1 MKEMKFKSNVLKQF
15 FLVVMAI
22 FLAGGIVGCSK
33 KDKTDEQAS
42 SGKKLELKYASGF
55 SVETLEDGI
64 KKVVDGDNRELIL
77 IPKKIK
83 IPEKYKNANIVRTPV
98 DNVLIAS
105 TTQAC
110 SLRTIGELDSIKA
123 VTTEEQYWTIKE
135 IKNLMKD
142 GKIHYVGSNLAPD
155 YEKIVDLNPDL
166 TIVSSGLSEAD
177 TKFIDKLKEL
187 GLNYVVDNEYKEQ
200 NPFGRME
207 WTSLIA
213 AFYDKEYIA
222 TSELDKTVQEI
233 EEVSKKIKN
242 KSKPKVVW
250 ASVYEG
256 NAYIAPKN
264 SYVDNMINM
273 AGGINACAS
282 IDSNEGRVSI
292 EQLHEVAKD
301 ADIFVY
307 SSSSDYAPN
316 LESIKSSAPVLA
328 DLDVVKKGNLWVFA
342 PDYYQSV
349 DKTDELIVDLVE
361 MFHPGTTGEKIKH
374 YINYDK

>member
-1 MKEMKFKSNVLKQF
+1 MKFKVNVLKQF
-15 FLVVMAI
+15 FLIVMVV
-22 FLAGGIVGCSK
+22 FLVGGLIGCSK
-33 KDKTDEQAS
+33 NDKDNTQVS

-55 SVETLEDGI
+55 SVEDLEDGI
-64 KKVVDGDNRELIL
+64 KKVTDGDNRELIL

-83 IPEKYKNANIVRTPV
+83 IPKKYKNSNIVRTPV

-135 IKNLMKD
+135 IKDLMKD

-213 AFYDKEYIA
+213 AFYDKEDIA
-222 TSELDKTVQEI
+222 TSELDKTVQRI
-233 EEVSKKIKN
+233 EEVSEKIKN
-242 KSKPKVVW
+242 KAKPKVVW

-256 NAYIAPKN
+256 NAYIAPKD
-264 SYVDNMINM
+264 SYVDNMIKM

-307 SSSSDYAPN
+307 SSSSDYTPN
-316 LESIKSSAPVLA
+316 LDFIKSSAPILA
-328 DLDVVKKGNLWVFA
+328 DLDVVKNGNLWVFA

-349 DKTDELIVDLVE
+349 DKTDELIVDLIE

>member
-1 MKEMKFKSNVLKQF
+1 MKLKSNVLKQF
-15 FLVVMAI
+15 FLIILAIVMV
-22 FLAGGIVGCSK
+22 GGLIGCSK
-33 KDKTDEQAS
+33 NDKENKQVS
-42 SGKKLELKYASGF
+42 NGKKLELKYASGF
-55 SVETLEDGI
+55 SVEDLEDGI
-64 KKVVDGDNRELIL
+64 KKVTDGDNRELIL

-110 SLRTIGELDSIKA
+110 SLRTIDELDSIKA

-135 IKNLMKD
+135 IKDLMKD

-200 NPFGRME
+200 NSFGRME

-213 AFYDKEYIA
+213 AFYDKEDIA
-222 TSELDKTVQEI
+222 TSELNKTVQKI

-242 KSKPKVVW
+242 KAKPKVVW

-256 NAYIAPKN
+256 SAYIAPKD
-264 SYVDNMINM
+264 SYVDNMIKM

-316 LESIKSSAPVLA
+316 LDSIKSSAPVLA
-328 DLDVVKKGNLWVFA
+328 DLDVVKNGNLWVFA

>member
-1 MKEMKFKSNVLKQF
+1 MKFKSNVLKQF
-15 FLVVMAI
+15 FLIVMVV
-22 FLAGGIVGCSK
+22 FFVGGIVGCSK
-33 KDKTDEQAS
+33 KDNNNEQVN
-42 SGKKLELKYASGF
+42 SGEKLELKYASGF
-55 SVETLEDGI
+55 SVENLEDGI

-177 TKFIDKLKEL
+177 TKFIDKLEEL

-213 AFYDKEYIA
+213 AFYDKEDIA
-222 TSELDKTVQEI
+222 TSELDKTVQKI
-233 EEVSKKIKN
+233 EEISKKIKN

-316 LESIKSSAPVLA
+316 LESIKSSAPVLS

-349 DKTDELIVDLVE
+349 DRTDELIVDLVE

-374 YINYDK
+374 YVNYDK

>member
-1 MKEMKFKSNVLKQF
+1 MKFKSNVLKQF
-15 FLVVMAI
+15 FLVVMVI

-33 KDKTDEQAS
+33 KDKTNEQVS
-42 SGKKLELKYASGF
+42 NGKKLELKYASGF
-55 SVETLEDGI
+55 SVENLEDGI

-83 IPEKYKNANIVRTPV
+83 IPEKYKNTNIVRTPV

-177 TKFIDKLKEL
+177 TKFIDKLEEL

-213 AFYDKEYIA
+213 AFYDKEDTA
-222 TSELDKTVQEI
+222 TSELDKTVQKI

-316 LESIKSSAPVLA
+316 LESIKSSAPVLS
-328 DLDVVKKGNLWVFA
+328 DLDVVKNGNLWVFA

-361 MFHPGTTGEKIKH
+361 IFHPGTTGEKIKH

>member
-1 MKEMKFKSNVLKQF
+1 MKFKSNVLKQF
-15 FLVVMAI
+15 FLIVMVV
-22 FLAGGIVGCSK
+22 FFVGGIVGCSK
-33 KDKTDEQAS
+33 KDNNNEQVN
-42 SGKKLELKYASGF
+42 SGEKLELKYASGF
-55 SVETLEDGI
+55 SVENLEDGI

-177 TKFIDKLKEL
+177 TKFIDKLEEL
-187 GLNYVVDNEYKEQ
+187 ALNYVVDNEYKEQ

-213 AFYDKEYIA
+213 AFYDKEDIA
-222 TSELDKTVQEI
+222 TSELDKTVQKI
-233 EEVSKKIKN
+233 EEISKKIKN

-316 LESIKSSAPVLA
+316 LESIKSSAPVLS

-349 DKTDELIVDLVE
+349 DRTDELIVDLVE

-374 YINYDK
+374 YVNYDK

>member
-1 MKEMKFKSNVLKQF
+1 MKFKSNVLKQF
-15 FLVVMAI
+15 FLVVMVI

-33 KDKTDEQAS
+33 KDKANEQVS
-42 SGKKLELKYASGF
+42 SGEKLELKYASGF
-55 SVETLEDGI
+55 SVETLENGI
-64 KKVVDGDNRELIL
+64 KKVVDGDKRELIL

-177 TKFIDKLKEL
+177 TKFIDKLEEL

-213 AFYDKEYIA
+213 AFYDKEDIA
-222 TSELDKTVQEI
+222 TSELDKTVQKI

-250 ASVYEG
+250 ASVYEC

-349 DKTDELIVDLVE
+349 DKTDELVVDLVE

>member
-1 MKEMKFKSNVLKQF
+1 MKFKSNVLKQF
-15 FLVVMAI
+15 FLIVMVI
-22 FLAGGIVGCSK
+22 FLVGGLIGCSK
-33 KDKTDEQAS
+33 DDKDNTQVS

-55 SVETLEDGI
+55 SVEDLEDGI
-64 KKVVDGDNRELIL
+64 KKVTDGDNRELIL

-83 IPEKYKNANIVRTPV
+83 IPAKYKNSNIVRTPV

-110 SLRTIGELDSIKA
+110 SLRTIDELDSIKA

-135 IKNLMKD
+135 IKDLMKN

-213 AFYDKEYIA
+213 AFYDKEDIA
-222 TSELDKTVQEI
+222 TSELDKTVQRI
-233 EEVSKKIKN
+233 EEVSNKVKN
-242 KSKPKVVW
+242 KTKPKVVW

-256 NAYIAPKN
+256 NAYIAPKD
-264 SYVDNMINM
+264 SYVDNMIKM

-316 LESIKSSAPVLA
+316 LDSIKSSAPMLA
-328 DLDVVKKGNLWVFA
+328 DLDVVKNGNLWVFA

>member
-1 MKEMKFKSNVLKQF
+1 MKFKSNVLKQF
-15 FLVVMAI
+15 FLVVMVI

-33 KDKTDEQAS
+33 KDKTNEQVS
-42 SGKKLELKYASGF
+42 NGKKLELKYASGF
-55 SVETLEDGI
+55 SVENLEDGI

-83 IPEKYKNANIVRTPV
+83 IPEKYKNTNIVRTPV

-177 TKFIDKLKEL
+177 TKFIDKLEEL

-213 AFYDKEYIA
+213 AFYDKEDTA
-222 TSELDKTVQEI
+222 TSELDKTVQKI

-316 LESIKSSAPVLA
+316 LESIKSSAPVLS
-328 DLDVVKKGNLWVFA
+328 DLDVVKSGNLWVFA

-361 MFHPGTTGEKIKH
+361 IFHPGTTGEKIKH

>member
-1 MKEMKFKSNVLKQF
+1 MKFKSNVLKQF
-15 FLVVMAI
+15 FLIVMVI
-22 FLAGGIVGCSK
+22 FLVGGLIGCSK
-33 KDKTDEQAS
+33 DDKDNTQVS

-55 SVETLEDGI
+55 SVEDLEDGI
-64 KKVVDGDNRELIL
+64 KKVTDGDNRELIL

-83 IPEKYKNANIVRTPV
+83 IPARYKNSNIVRTPV

-110 SLRTIGELDSIKA
+110 SLRTIDELDSIKA

-135 IKNLMKD
+135 IKDLMKN

-213 AFYDKEYIA
+213 AFYDKEDIA
-222 TSELDKTVQEI
+222 TSELDKTVQRI
-233 EEVSKKIKN
+233 EEVSNKVKN
-242 KSKPKVVW
+242 KTKPKVVW

-256 NAYIAPKN
+256 NAYIAPKD
-264 SYVDNMINM
+264 SYVDNMIKM

-316 LESIKSSAPVLA
+316 LDSIKSSAPMLA
-328 DLDVVKKGNLWVFA
+328 DLDVVKNGNLWVFA

>member
-1 MKEMKFKSNVLKQF
+1 MKLKSNVLKQF
-15 FLVVMAI
+15 FLIILAI
-22 FLAGGIVGCSK
+22 VIVGGLIGCSK
-33 KDKTDEQAS
+33 NDKENKQVS
-42 SGKKLELKYASGF
+42 NGKKLELKYASGF
-55 SVETLEDGI
+55 SVEDLEDGI
-64 KKVVDGDNRELIL
+64 KKVTDGDNRELIL

-110 SLRTIGELDSIKA
+110 SLRTIDELDSIKA

-135 IKNLMKD
+135 IKDLMKD

-213 AFYDKEYIA
+213 EFYDKEDIA
-222 TSELDKTVQEI
+222 TSELNKTVQKI

-242 KSKPKVVW
+242 KAKPKVVW

-256 NAYIAPKN
+256 SAYIAPKD
-264 SYVDNMINM
+264 SYVDNMIKM

-316 LESIKSSAPVLA
+316 LDSIKSSAPVLA
-328 DLDVVKKGNLWVFA
+328 DLDVVKNGNLWVFA

>member
-1 MKEMKFKSNVLKQF
+1 MKFKSNVLKQF
-15 FLVVMAI
+15 FLIVMVI
-22 FLAGGIVGCSK
+22 FLVVGLIGCSK
-33 KDKTDEQAS
+33 DDKDNTQVS

-55 SVETLEDGI
+55 SVEDLEDGI
-64 KKVVDGDNRELIL
+64 KKVTDGDNRELIL

-83 IPEKYKNANIVRTPV
+83 IPAKYKNSNIVRTPV

-110 SLRTIGELDSIKA
+110 SLRTIDELDSIKA

-135 IKNLMKD
+135 IKDLMKN

-213 AFYDKEYIA
+213 AFYDKEDIA
-222 TSELDKTVQEI
+222 TSELDKTVQRI
-233 EEVSKKIKN
+233 EEVSNKVKN
-242 KSKPKVVW
+242 KTKPKVVW

-256 NAYIAPKN
+256 NAYIAPKD
-264 SYVDNMINM
+264 SYVDNMIKM

-316 LESIKSSAPVLA
+316 LDYIKSSAPMLA
-328 DLDVVKKGNLWVFA
+328 DLDVVKNGNLWVFA

>member
-1 MKEMKFKSNVLKQF
+1 MKFKVNVLKQF
-15 FLVVMAI
+15 FLIVMVV
-22 FLAGGIVGCSK
+22 FLVGGLIGCSK
-33 KDKTDEQAS
+33 NDKDNTQVS

-55 SVETLEDGI
+55 SVEDLEDGI
-64 KKVVDGDNRELIL
+64 KKVTDGDNRELIL

-83 IPEKYKNANIVRTPV
+83 IPKKYKNSNIVRTPV

-135 IKNLMKD
+135 IKDLMND

-213 AFYDKEYIA
+213 AFYDKEDIA
-222 TSELDKTVQEI
+222 TSELDKTVQRI

-242 KSKPKVVW
+242 KAKPKVVW

-256 NAYIAPKN
+256 NAYIAPKD
-264 SYVDNMINM
+264 SYVDNMIRM
-273 AGGINACAS
+273 AGGINVCAS

-316 LESIKSSAPVLA
+316 LDFIKSSTPILA
-328 DLDVVKKGNLWVFA
+328 DLDVVKNGNLWVFA

-349 DKTDELIVDLVE
+349 DKTDELIVDLIE

>member
-1 MKEMKFKSNVLKQF
+1 MKFKSNVLKQF
-15 FLVVMAI
+15 FLIVMVV
-22 FLAGGIVGCSK
+22 FFVGGIVGCSK
-33 KDKTDEQAS
+33 KDNNNEQVN
-42 SGKKLELKYASGF
+42 SGEKLELKYASGF
-55 SVETLEDGI
+55 SVENLEDGI

-177 TKFIDKLKEL
+177 TKFIDKLEEL

-213 AFYDKEYIA
+213 AFYDKEDIA
-222 TSELDKTVQEI
+222 TSELDKTVQKI

-316 LESIKSSAPVLA
+316 LESIKSSAPVLS

-349 DKTDELIVDLVE
+349 DRTDELIVDLVE

-374 YINYDK
+374 YVNYDK

>member
-1 MKEMKFKSNVLKQF
+1 MKFKSNVLKQF
-15 FLVVMAI
+15 FLIVMVI
-22 FLAGGIVGCSK
+22 FLVGGLIGCSK
-33 KDKTDEQAS
+33 DDKDNTQVS

-55 SVETLEDGI
+55 SVEYLEDGI
-64 KKVVDGDNRELIL
+64 KKVTDGDNRELIL

-83 IPEKYKNANIVRTPV
+83 IPAKYKNSNIVRTPV

-110 SLRTIGELDSIKA
+110 SLRTIDELDSIKA

-135 IKNLMKD
+135 IKDLMKN

-213 AFYDKEYIA
+213 AFYDKEDIA
-222 TSELDKTVQEI
+222 TSELDKTVQRI
-233 EEVSKKIKN
+233 EEVSNKIKN
-242 KSKPKVVW
+242 KTKPKVVW

-256 NAYIAPKN
+256 NAYIAPKD
-264 SYVDNMINM
+264 SYVDNMIKM

-316 LESIKSSAPVLA
+316 LDSIKSSAPMLA
-328 DLDVVKKGNLWVFA
+328 DLDVVKNGNLWVFA

>member
-1 MKEMKFKSNVLKQF
+1 MKFKSNVLKQF
-15 FLVVMAI
+15 FLVVMVI

-33 KDKTDEQAS
+33 KDKTNEQVS
-42 SGKKLELKYASGF
+42 NGKKLELKYASGF
-55 SVETLEDGI
+55 SVENLEDGI

-177 TKFIDKLKEL
+177 TKLIDKLEEL

-213 AFYDKEYIA
+213 AFYDKEDIA
-222 TSELDKTVQEI
+222 TSELDKTVQKI

-316 LESIKSSAPVLA
+316 LESIKSSAPVLS
-328 DLDVVKKGNLWVFA
+328 DLDVVKNGNLWVFA

-361 MFHPGTTGEKIKH
+361 IFHPGTTGEKIKH

>member
-1 MKEMKFKSNVLKQF
+1 MKCKVNVLKQF
-15 FLVVMAI
+15 FLIIMIV
-22 FLAGGIVGCSK
+22 FLVGGLIGCSK
-33 KDKTDEQAS
+33 NDKDNAQVS

-55 SVETLEDGI
+55 SVEDLEDGI
-64 KKVVDGDNRELIL
+64 KKVTDGDKRELIL
-77 IPKKIK
+77 IPKKIE

-135 IKNLMKD
+135 IKDLMKD

-213 AFYDKEYIA
+213 AFYDKEDVA
-222 TSELDKTVQEI
+222 TSELNKTVQKV

-256 NAYIAPKN
+256 NAYVAPKD
-264 SYVDNMINM
+264 SYVDNMIRM

-316 LESIKSSAPVLA
+316 LDSIKSSAPILA
-328 DLDVVKKGNLWVFA
+328 DLDVVKNGNLWVFA

-361 MFHPGTTGEKIKH
+361 MFHPGTTDEKIKH

>member
-1 MKEMKFKSNVLKQF
+1 MKFKSNVLKQF
-15 FLVVMAI
+15 FLVVMVI

-33 KDKTDEQAS
+33 KDKTNEQVS
-42 SGKKLELKYASGF
+42 NGKKLELKYASGF
-55 SVETLEDGI
+55 SVENLEDGI

-177 TKFIDKLKEL
+177 TKFIDKLEEL

-213 AFYDKEYIA
+213 AFYDKEDIA
-222 TSELDKTVQEI
+222 TSELDKTVQKI

-316 LESIKSSAPVLA
+316 LESIKSSAPVLS
-328 DLDVVKKGNLWVFA
+328 DLDVVKNGNLWVFA

-361 MFHPGTTGEKIKH
+361 IFHPGTTGEKIKH

>member
-1 MKEMKFKSNVLKQF
+1 MKFKSNVLKQF
-15 FLVVMAI
+15 FLIVMVI
-22 FLAGGIVGCSK
+22 FLVGGLIGCSK
-33 KDKTDEQAS
+33 DDKDNTQVS

-55 SVETLEDGI
+55 SVEDLEDGI
-64 KKVVDGDNRELIL
+64 KKVTDGDNRELIL

-83 IPEKYKNANIVRTPV
+83 IPAKYKNSNIVRTPV

-110 SLRTIGELDSIKA
+110 SLRTIDELDSIKA

-135 IKNLMKD
+135 IKDLMKN

-213 AFYDKEYIA
+213 AFYDKEDIA
-222 TSELDKTVQEI
+222 TSELDKTVQRI
-233 EEVSKKIKN
+233 EEVSNKVKN
-242 KSKPKVVW
+242 KTKPKVVW

-256 NAYIAPKN
+256 NAYIAPKD
-264 SYVDNMINM
+264 SYVDNMIKM

-316 LESIKSSAPVLA
+316 LDYIKSSAPMLA
-328 DLDVVKKGNLWVFA
+328 DLDVVKNGNLWVFA

>member
-1 MKEMKFKSNVLKQF
+1 MKFKSNVLKQF
-15 FLVVMAI
+15 FLIGMVI
-22 FLAGGIVGCSK
+22 FLVGGLIGCSK
-33 KDKTDEQAS
+33 DDKDNTQVS

-55 SVETLEDGI
+55 SVEDLEDGI
-64 KKVVDGDNRELIL
+64 KKVTDGDNRELIL

-83 IPEKYKNANIVRTPV
+83 IPAKYKNSNIVRTPV

-110 SLRTIGELDSIKA
+110 SLRTIDELDSIKA

-135 IKNLMKD
+135 IKDLMKD

-155 YEKIVDLNPDL
+155 YEKILDLNPDL
-166 TIVSSGLSEAD
+166 IIVSSGLSEAD

-213 AFYDKEYIA
+213 AFYDKEDIA
-222 TSELDKTVQEI
+222 TSELDKTVQRI
-233 EEVSKKIKN
+233 EEVSNKVKN
-242 KSKPKVVW
+242 KTKPKVVW

-256 NAYIAPKN
+256 NAYIAPKD
-264 SYVDNMINM
+264 SYVDNMIKM
-273 AGGINACAS
+273 AGGINACAL

-316 LESIKSSAPVLA
+316 LDSIKSSAPMLA
-328 DLDVVKKGNLWVFA
+328 DLDVVKNGNLWVFA

>member
-1 MKEMKFKSNVLKQF
+1 MKFKSNVLKQF
-15 FLVVMAI
+15 FLVVMVI

-33 KDKTDEQAS
+33 KDKTNEQVS
-42 SGKKLELKYASGF
+42 NGKKLELKYASGF
-55 SVETLEDGI
+55 SVENLEDGI

-83 IPEKYKNANIVRTPV
+83 IPEKYKNTNIVRTPV

-177 TKFIDKLKEL
+177 TKFIDKLEEL

-213 AFYDKEYIA
+213 AFYDKEDTA
-222 TSELDKTVQEI
+222 TSELDKTVQKI

-273 AGGINACAS
+273 AGGINDCAS

-316 LESIKSSAPVLA
+316 LESIKSSAPVLS
-328 DLDVVKKGNLWVFA
+328 DLDVVKNGNLWVFA

-361 MFHPGTTGEKIKH
+361 IFHPGTTGEKIKH

>member
-1 MKEMKFKSNVLKQF
+1 MKLKSNVLKQF
-15 FLVVMAI
+15 FLIVMVV
-22 FLAGGIVGCSK
+22 FFVGGTVGCSK
-33 KDKTDEQAS
+33 KDKNNEQVN
-42 SGKKLELKYASGF
+42 SGEKLELKYASGF
-55 SVETLEDGI
+55 SVENLEDGI

-177 TKFIDKLKEL
+177 TKLIDKLEEL

-213 AFYDKEYIA
+213 AFYDKEDIA
-222 TSELDKTVQEI
+222 TSELDKTVQKI

-316 LESIKSSAPVLA
+316 LESIKSSAPVLS
-328 DLDVVKKGNLWVFA
+328 DLDVVKSGNLWVFA

-361 MFHPGTTGEKIKH
+361 IFHPGTTGEKIKH

>member
-1 MKEMKFKSNVLKQF
+1 MKFKLNVLKQF
-15 FLVVMAI
+15 FLVVMVI

-33 KDKTDEQAS
+33 KDKTNEQVS
-42 SGKKLELKYASGF
+42 NGKKLELKYASGF
-55 SVETLEDGI
+55 SVENLEDRI

-83 IPEKYKNANIVRTPV
+83 IPEKYKNTNIVRTPV

-177 TKFIDKLKEL
+177 TKFIDKLEEL

-213 AFYDKEYIA
+213 AFYDKEDTA
-222 TSELDKTVQEI
+222 TSELDKTVQKI

-316 LESIKSSAPVLA
+316 LESIKSSAPVLS
-328 DLDVVKKGNLWVFA
+328 DLDVVKSGNLWVFA

-361 MFHPGTTGEKIKH
+361 IFHPGTTGEKIKH

>member
-1 MKEMKFKSNVLKQF
+1 MKFKSNVSKQF
-15 FLVVMAI
+15 FLVVMMI

-33 KDKTDEQAS
+33 KDKANEQVS
-42 SGKKLELKYASGF
+42 TGEKLELKYASGF
-55 SVETLEDGI
+55 SVETLENGI
-64 KKVVDGDNRELIL
+64 KKVVDGDKRELIL

-177 TKFIDKLKEL
+177 TKFIDKLEEL

-213 AFYDKEYIA
+213 AFYDKEDIA
-222 TSELDKTVQEI
+222 ASELDKTVQKI

-242 KSKPKVVW
+242 KNKPKVVW

>member
-1 MKEMKFKSNVLKQF
+1 MKFKSNVLKQF
-15 FLVVMAI
+15 FLIVMVI
-22 FLAGGIVGCSK
+22 FLVGGLIGCSK
-33 KDKTDEQAS
+33 DDKDNTQVS

-55 SVETLEDGI
+55 SVEDLEDGI
-64 KKVVDGDNRELIL
+64 KKVTDGDNRELIL

-83 IPEKYKNANIVRTPV
+83 IPAKYKNSNIVRTPV

-110 SLRTIGELDSIKA
+110 SLRTIDELDSIKA

-135 IKNLMKD
+135 IKDLMKD

-155 YEKIVDLNPDL
+155 YEKILDLNPDL
-166 TIVSSGLSEAD
+166 IIVSSGLSEAD

-213 AFYDKEYIA
+213 AFYDKEDIA
-222 TSELDKTVQEI
+222 TSELDKTVQRI
-233 EEVSKKIKN
+233 EEVSNKVKN
-242 KSKPKVVW
+242 KAKPKVVW

-256 NAYIAPKN
+256 NAYIAPKD
-264 SYVDNMINM
+264 SYVDNMIKM

-316 LESIKSSAPVLA
+316 LDYIKSSAPMLA
-328 DLDVVKKGNLWVFA
+328 DLDVVKNGNLWVFA

>member
-1 MKEMKFKSNVLKQF
+1 MKFKSNVLKQF
-15 FLVVMAI
+15 FLVVMVI

-33 KDKTDEQAS
+33 KDKTNEQVS
-42 SGKKLELKYASGF
+42 NGKKLELKYASGF
-55 SVETLEDGI
+55 SVENLEDGI

-177 TKFIDKLKEL
+177 TKFIDKLEEL

-213 AFYDKEYIA
+213 AFYDKEDIA
-222 TSELDKTVQEI
+222 TSELDKTVQKI

-273 AGGINACAS
+273 ACGINACAS

-316 LESIKSSAPVLA
+316 LESIKSSAPVLS
-328 DLDVVKKGNLWVFA
+328 DLDVVKNGNLWVFA

-361 MFHPGTTGEKIKH
+361 IFHPGTTGEKIKH

>member
-1 MKEMKFKSNVLKQF
+1 MKEMKLKSNVLKQF
-15 FLVVMAI
+15 FLIILAIVMV
-22 FLAGGIVGCSK
+22 GGLIGCSK
-33 KDKTDEQAS
+33 NDKENKQVS
-42 SGKKLELKYASGF
+42 NGKKLELKYASGF
-55 SVETLEDGI
+55 SVEDLEDGI
-64 KKVVDGDNRELIL
+64 KKVTDGDNRELIL

-110 SLRTIGELDSIKA
+110 SLRTIDELDSIKA

-135 IKNLMKD
+135 IKDLMKD

-200 NPFGRME
+200 NSFGRME

-213 AFYDKEYIA
+213 AFYDKEDIA
-222 TSELDKTVQEI
+222 TSELNKTVQKI

-242 KSKPKVVW
+242 KAKPKVVW

-256 NAYIAPKN
+256 SAYIAPKD
-264 SYVDNMINM
+264 SYVDNMIKM

-316 LESIKSSAPVLA
+316 LDSIKSSAPVLA
-328 DLDVVKKGNLWVFA
+328 DLDVVKNGNLWVFA

>member
-1 MKEMKFKSNVLKQF
+1 MKFKSNVLKQF
-15 FLVVMAI
+15 FLIVMVI
-22 FLAGGIVGCSK
+22 FLVGGLIGCSK
-33 KDKTDEQAS
+33 DDKDNTQVS

-55 SVETLEDGI
+55 SVEDLEDGI
-64 KKVVDGDNRELIL
+64 KKVTDGDNRELIL

-83 IPEKYKNANIVRTPV
+83 IPAKYKNSNIVRTPV

-110 SLRTIGELDSIKA
+110 SLRTIDELDSIKA

-135 IKNLMKD
+135 IKDLMKN

-213 AFYDKEYIA
+213 AFYDKEDIA
-222 TSELDKTVQEI
+222 TSELDKTVQRI
-233 EEVSKKIKN
+233 EEVSNKVKN
-242 KSKPKVVW
+242 KTKPKVVW

-256 NAYIAPKN
+256 NAYIAPKD
-264 SYVDNMINM
+264 SYVDNMIKM

-316 LESIKSSAPVLA
+316 LDYIKSSAPMLA
-328 DLDVVKKGNLWVFA
+328 DLDVVKNGNLWVFA

-361 MFHPGTTGEKIKH
+361 MFPPGTTGEKIKH

>member
-1 MKEMKFKSNVLKQF
+1 MKFKSNVLKQF
-15 FLVVMAI
+15 FLIVMVI
-22 FLAGGIVGCSK
+22 FLVGGLIGCSK
-33 KDKTDEQAS
+33 DDKDNAQVS

-55 SVETLEDGI
+55 SVEDLEDGI
-64 KKVVDGDNRELIL
+64 KKVTDGDNRELIL

-83 IPEKYKNANIVRTPV
+83 IPAKYKNSNIVRTPV

-110 SLRTIGELDSIKA
+110 SLRTIDELDSIKA

-135 IKNLMKD
+135 IKDLMKN

-213 AFYDKEYIA
+213 AFYDKEDIA
-222 TSELDKTVQEI
+222 TSELDKTVQRI
-233 EEVSKKIKN
+233 EEVSNKIKN
-242 KSKPKVVW
+242 KTKPKVVW

-256 NAYIAPKN
+256 NAYIAPKD
-264 SYVDNMINM
+264 SYVDNMIKM

-316 LESIKSSAPVLA
+316 LDSIKSSAPMLA
-328 DLDVVKKGNLWVFA
+328 DLDVVKNGNLWVFA

>member
-1 MKEMKFKSNVLKQF
+1 MKFKSNVLKQF
-15 FLVVMAI
+15 FLIVMVI
-22 FLAGGIVGCSK
+22 FLVEGLIGCSK
-33 KDKTDEQAS
+33 DDKDNTQVS

-55 SVETLEDGI
+55 SVEYLEDGI
-64 KKVVDGDNRELIL
+64 KKVTDGDNRELIL

-83 IPEKYKNANIVRTPV
+83 IPAKYKNSNIVRTPV

-110 SLRTIGELDSIKA
+110 SLRTIDELDSIKA

-135 IKNLMKD
+135 IKDLMKN

-213 AFYDKEYIA
+213 AFYDKEDIA
-222 TSELDKTVQEI
+222 TSELDKTVQKI
-233 EEVSKKIKN
+233 EEVSNKIKN
-242 KSKPKVVW
+242 KTKPKVVW

-256 NAYIAPKN
+256 NAYIAPKD
-264 SYVDNMINM
+264 SYVDNMIKM

-316 LESIKSSAPVLA
+316 LDSIKSSAPMLA
-328 DLDVVKKGNLWVFA
+328 DLDVVKNGNLWVFA

>member
-1 MKEMKFKSNVLKQF
+1 MKEMKLKSNVLKQF
-15 FLVVMAI
+15 FLIILAIVMV
-22 FLAGGIVGCSK
+22 GGLIGCSK
-33 KDKTDEQAS
+33 NDKENKQVS
-42 SGKKLELKYASGF
+42 NGKKLELKYASGF
-55 SVETLEDGI
+55 SVEDLEDGI
-64 KKVVDGDNRELIL
+64 KKVTDGDNRELIL

-110 SLRTIGELDSIKA
+110 SLRTIDELDSIKA

-135 IKNLMKD
+135 IKDLMKD

-213 AFYDKEYIA
+213 AFYDKEDIA
-222 TSELDKTVQEI
+222 TSELNKTVQKI

-242 KSKPKVVW
+242 KVKPKVVW

-256 NAYIAPKN
+256 SAYIAPKD
-264 SYVDNMINM
+264 SYVDNMIKM

-316 LESIKSSAPVLA
+316 LDSIKSSAPVLA
-328 DLDVVKKGNLWVFA
+328 DLDVVKNGNLWVFA

>member
-1 MKEMKFKSNVLKQF
+1 MKFKSNVLKQF
-15 FLVVMAI
+15 FLIAMVI
-22 FLAGGIVGCSK
+22 FMVGGLIGCSK
-33 KDKTDEQAS
+33 SDKENKQAS
-42 SGKKLELKYASGF
+42 TGKKLELKYASGF
-55 SVETLEDGI
+55 SVEDLEDGI
-64 KKVVDGDNRELIL
+64 KKVTDGDNRELIL

-110 SLRTIGELDSIKA
+110 SLRTIDELDSIKA

-135 IKNLMKD
+135 IKDLMKD

-213 AFYDKEYIA
+213 AFYDKEDMA
-222 TSELDKTVQEI
+222 TSELNKTVQKV
-233 EEVSKKIKN
+233 EEVSKKIKTKLN
-242 KSKPKVVW
+242 LKLYGHLYMK
-250 ASVYEG
+250 
-256 NAYIAPKN
+256 
-264 SYVDNMINM
+264 
-273 AGGINACAS
+273 
-282 IDSNEGRVSI
+282 
-292 EQLHEVAKD
+292 EV
-301 ADIFVY
+301 
-307 SSSSDYAPN
+307 
-316 LESIKSSAPVLA
+316 
-328 DLDVVKKGNLWVFA
+328 
-342 PDYYQSV
+342 
-349 DKTDELIVDLVE
+349 LI
-361 MFHPGTTGEKIKH
+361 
-374 YINYDK
+374 

>member
-1 MKEMKFKSNVLKQF
+1 MKFKSNVLKQF
-15 FLVVMAI
+15 FLIVMVV
-22 FLAGGIVGCSK
+22 FFVGGIVGCSK
-33 KDKTDEQAS
+33 KDNNNEQVN
-42 SGKKLELKYASGF
+42 SGEKLELKYASGF
-55 SVETLEDGI
+55 SVENLEDGI

-177 TKFIDKLKEL
+177 TKFIDKLEEL

-213 AFYDKEYIA
+213 AFYDKEDIA
-222 TSELDKTVQEI
+222 TSELDKTVQKI
-233 EEVSKKIKN
+233 EEISKKIKN

-316 LESIKSSAPVLA
+316 LEYIKSSAPVLS

-349 DKTDELIVDLVE
+349 DRTDELIVDLVE

-374 YINYDK
+374 YVNYDK

>member
-1 MKEMKFKSNVLKQF
+1 MKFKSNVLKQF
-15 FLVVMAI
+15 FLVVMMI

-33 KDKTDEQAS
+33 KDKTNEQVS

-135 IKNLMKD
+135 IKDLMKD
-142 GKIHYVGSNLAPD
+142 GKVHYVGSNLAPD

-177 TKFIDKLKEL
+177 TKFIDKLEEL

-213 AFYDKEYIA
+213 AFYDKEDIA
-222 TSELDKTVQEI
+222 ASELDKTVQKI

-328 DLDVVKKGNLWVFA
+328 DLDVVKNGNLWVFA

>member
-1 MKEMKFKSNVLKQF
+1 MKLKSNVLKQF
-15 FLVVMAI
+15 FLIILAIVMV
-22 FLAGGIVGCSK
+22 GGLIGCSK
-33 KDKTDEQAS
+33 NDKENKQVS
-42 SGKKLELKYASGF
+42 NGKKLELKYASGF
-55 SVETLEDGI
+55 SVEDLEDGI
-64 KKVVDGDNRELIL
+64 KKVTDGDNRELIL

-110 SLRTIGELDSIKA
+110 SLRTIDELDSIKA

-135 IKNLMKD
+135 IKDLMKD

-213 AFYDKEYIA
+213 AFYDKEDIA
-222 TSELDKTVQEI
+222 TSELNKTVQKI

-242 KSKPKVVW
+242 KAKPKVVW

-256 NAYIAPKN
+256 SAYIAPKD
-264 SYVDNMINM
+264 SYVDNMIKM

-316 LESIKSSAPVLA
+316 LDSIKSSAPVLA
-328 DLDVVKKGNLWVFA
+328 DLDVVKNGNLWVFA

-361 MFHPGTTGEKIKH
+361 MFHLGTTGEKIKH

>member
-1 MKEMKFKSNVLKQF
+1 MKFKSNVLKQL
-15 FLVVMAI
+15 FLIAMVI
-22 FLAGGIVGCSK
+22 FMVGGLIGCSK
-33 KDKTDEQAS
+33 NDKENKQAS

-55 SVETLEDGI
+55 SVEDLEDGI
-64 KKVVDGDNRELIL
+64 KKVTDGDNRELIL

-110 SLRTIGELDSIKA
+110 SLRTIDELDSIKA

-135 IKNLMKD
+135 IKDLMKD

-213 AFYDKEYIA
+213 AFYDKEDMA
-222 TSELDKTVQEI
+222 TSELNKTVQKV

-242 KSKPKVVW
+242 KAKPKVVW

-256 NAYIAPKN
+256 SAYIAPKD
-264 SYVDNMINM
+264 SYVDNMIKM

-316 LESIKSSAPVLA
+316 LDSIKSSAPVLA
-328 DLDVVKKGNLWVFA
+328 DLDVVKNGNLWVFA

>member
-1 MKEMKFKSNVLKQF
+1 MKFKSNVLKQF
-15 FLVVMAI
+15 FLVVMVI

-33 KDKTDEQAS
+33 KDKTNEQVS
-42 SGKKLELKYASGF
+42 NGKKLELKYASGF

-64 KKVVDGDNRELIL
+64 KKVIDGDNRELIL

-213 AFYDKEYIA
+213 AFYDKEDIA
-222 TSELDKTVQEI
+222 TSELDKTVQKI

>member
-1 MKEMKFKSNVLKQF
+1 MKFKSNVLKQF
-15 FLVVMAI
+15 FLAVIVI

-33 KDKTDEQAS
+33 KDKANEQVS
-42 SGKKLELKYASGF
+42 TGEKLELKYASGF
-55 SVETLEDGI
+55 SVETLENGI

-177 TKFIDKLKEL
+177 TKFIDKLDEL
-187 GLNYVVDNEYKEQ
+187 GINYVVDNEYKEQ

-213 AFYDKEYIA
+213 AFYDKEEIA
-222 TSELDKTVQEI
+222 TSELDKTVQKI

-349 DKTDELIVDLVE
+349 DKTDELVVDLVE